1 MKRLIIAI
9 TLLTV
14 ILSMLTSCTK
24 SENANESAVSEDNA
38 SASASAHESIEASA
52 SENSAESYEDMF
64 EHGNY
69 SYKRLSGNVYSAY
82 YEPDGFRLWRTD
94 RELGSF
100 FRGSYQGGIEAISE
114 NRFLAHGKTSNSTFS
129 ISIIDEN
136 GEEITK
142 LTDVCGFE
150 NKDGYILISYPSKDS
165 RFSNTR
171 TVILDTDGKGSEE
184 CYYELLSETVPEG
197 KDCELLGLRDTRI
210 YEIAIEN
217 GKATE
222 KEIKP
227 LLETKQTIYDT
238 EVTIRKYEPLLTES
252 KMFSGGYWVYFHGGG
267 YDYSGT
273 PISRKYTSEEP
284 IFTNGLLLLKY
295 QTEPDVYFAR
305 NMLDPTQEP
314 TLLLSLQCKA
324 ESDYLIA
331 RDGGIL
337 PEPWIIIDKNGKCV
351 FCEELKEAVGENGE
365 TYIVQLRSIEFDN
378 ESENPNAII
387 ITHNNG
393 KTEKTTIE
401 KLISEQ

>member
-1 MKRLIIAI
+1 MKRLVIAI

-142 LTDVCGFE
+142 LTEVCGFE
-150 NKDGYILISYPSKDS
+150 TKDGYILISYPHKDS
-165 RFSNTR
+165 SFSNTR
-171 TVILDTDGKGSEE
+171 TVILDTDGKGSDE
-184 CYYELLSETVPEG
+184 CYYELLSEAVPEG

-252 KMFSGGYWVYFHGGG
+252 EMFSGGYWVYFGDGG
-267 YDYSGT
+267 YDYIGSS
-273 PISRKYTSEEP
+273 ISREYTSEEP

-295 QTEPDVYFAR
+295 RTEPDVYFAR

-314 TLLLSLQCKA
+314 TLLLSLQRKE

-331 RDGGIL
+331 RDGGFL

-351 FCEELKEAVGENGE
+351 FCEELKEAVDENGE
-365 TYIVQLRSIEFDN
+365 TYVVQLRSIEFDN

-387 ITHNNG
+387 ITHNDG

-401 KLISEQ
+401 KLISER

>member
-24 SENANESAVSEDNA
+24 SENTNESAVSEDNA

-52 SENSAESYEDMF
+52 SENPAESYEDMF

-142 LTDVCGFE
+142 LTEVCGFE

-171 TVILDTDGKGSEE
+171 TVILDTDGKGSGE

-252 KMFSGGYWVYFHGGG
+252 KMFSGGYWVYFDGG
-267 YDYSGT
+267 YDYLGSSV
-273 PISRKYTSEEP
+273 SRKYTSEEP

-324 ESDYLIA
+324 ESDYIIA
-331 RDGGIL
+331 RDGGFL
-337 PEPWIIIDKNGKCV
+337 PDPWIIIDKNGNRV
-351 FCEELKEAVGENGE
+351 YQEELSEAVNENGE

-387 ITHNNG
+387 ITHNDG

-401 KLISEQ
+401 KLISER

>member
-24 SENANESAVSEDNA
+24 SENANESAVSEDHA
-38 SASASAHESIEASA
+38 SASASTHESIEASA

-142 LTDVCGFE
+142 LTEVCGFE
-150 NKDGYILISYPSKDS
+150 TKDGYILISYPHKDS

-171 TVILDTDGKGSEE
+171 TVILDTDGKGSDEF
-184 CYYELLSETVPEG
+184 YYELLSEAVPEG

-252 KMFSGGYWVYFHGGG
+252 EMFSGGYWVYFGDGR
-267 YDYSGT
+267 YDYSGSA
-273 PISRKYTSEEP
+273 ISREYTSEEP

-295 QTEPDVYFAR
+295 RTEPDVYFAR
-305 NMLDPTQEP
+305 NMLDPAQEP
-314 TLLLSLQCKA
+314 TLLLSLQRKE

-331 RDGGIL
+331 RDGGFL

-351 FCEELKEAVGENGE
+351 FCEELKEAVDENGE
-365 TYIVQLRSIEFDN
+365 TYVVQLRSIEFDN

-387 ITHNNG
+387 ITHNDG

-401 KLISEQ
+401 KLISER